1 MSIYSF
7 NKSAGRSS
15 IWYLWILIFASVAVF
30 GSCNKEEILNPVP
43 TTRISDV
50 NAFDTPERILA
61 LVNGIYTSLKSGSF
75 YGGGYLLHSEV
86 RGEDFIN
93 RTSNINSGFA
103 TWNHTVNS
111 SSVEVQNIW
120 SSGYTTINSVNIF
133 LAGIEEHQGVVSDS
147 LATQYKAE
155 ARFLRA
161 VSYYSLVIL
170 YARPYAENNGISKG
184 LPLRLVPETNPLNNA
199 LKRSSV
205 AEVYNQILDD
215 LDFAEAH
222 LPLKYGN
229 ALLNT
234 SRAHRNTS
242 IAFKTR
248 VYLTIGNYAK
258 TIEEAQKIVSPDAP
272 FRALTGVPNQLQAIA
287 TTPFLSDDYTTTESV
302 FSMPMTAQNSSTGYS
317 SLGYDLNSTPNGN
330 GEYNLNPQGIIADA
344 GWRESDTRRQFIT
357 AGATRFFKK
366 YSKGNPYL
374 DYVPVIRY
382 PEILLNY
389 AEALAN
395 TGNLEKA
402 KSLLLFVRRR
412 ADAGYE
418 FPEDKVN
425 EKTALVSTIWHE
437 RRIEL
442 LGEGFRS
449 GDLLRTLRIIPG
461 KGTVGPVS
469 PTDEQYIFPLPSTE
483 LNTNPDL

>member
-1 MSIYSF
+1 MSVYPINR
-7 NKSAGRSS
+7 NKTLNY
-15 IWYLWILIFASVAVF
+15 IWYTWIVIFTALTGL

-111 SSVEVQNIW
+111 TSVEVMNIW
-120 SSGYTTINSVNIF
+120 SSGYSTINSVNIF
-133 LAGIEEHQGVVSDS
+133 LAGIEEHPGVVSDS
-147 LATQYKAE
+147 LAKQYKAE

-170 YARPYAENNGISKG
+170 YARPYVEDNGISKG
-184 LPLRLVPETNPLNNA
+184 LPLRLVPETSPLNNA
-199 LKRSSV
+199 LKRSTV

-215 LDFAEAH
+215 LDYAEAH
-222 LPLKYGN
+222 LPLKHSTP
-229 ALLNT
+229 LLNT
-234 SRAHRNTS
+234 TRAHRNTV

-258 TIEEAQKIVSPDAP
+258 VIEEAQKIVSPDAP
-272 FRALTGVPNQLQAIA
+272 YRALTGVANQLQASA
-287 TTPFLSDDYTTTESV
+287 TAPFLSDDYTTTESV

-317 SLGYDLNSTPNGN
+317 SLGYDLNSTPSGN

-344 GWRESDTRRQFIT
+344 EWRETDTRRQFIT
-357 AGATRFFKK
+357 TGTTKFFRK

-395 TGNLEKA
+395 TGDLDKA
-402 KSLLLFVRRR
+402 RSLLLWVRHR
-412 ADAGYE
+412 ADAGYN
-418 FPEDKVN
+418 FPEEKVT
-425 EKTALVSTIWHE
+425 EKTALISTIWHE

-449 GDLLRTLRIIPG
+449 GDLLRTLRTIPG
-461 KGTVGPVS
+461 KGTVGPVA
-469 PTDEQYIFPLPSTE
+469 PADEQYIFPLPSTE